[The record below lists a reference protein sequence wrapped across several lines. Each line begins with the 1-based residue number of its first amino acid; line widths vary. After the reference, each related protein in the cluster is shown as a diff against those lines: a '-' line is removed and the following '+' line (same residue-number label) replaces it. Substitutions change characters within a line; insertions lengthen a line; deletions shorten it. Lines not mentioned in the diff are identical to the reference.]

1 MTISNLKQGIQSQ
14 ATSEAQHSASFVQRN
29 PLTPSGHSTRIA
41 LPAFE
46 SLQLIRPKPA
56 AKLMGISMATFW
68 RLVRAETLHTVK
80 LSPKITAVRA
90 SEIEALIASKTKS

>member
-1 MTISNLKQGIQSQ
+1 MAFSSLKQGVQSQ
-14 ATSEAQHSASFVQRN
+14 ATCEAQHVAAVMQRN
-29 PLTPSGHSTRIA
+29 PLFPSGELTGIA

-68 RLVRAETLHTVK
+68 RLLRAETLHAVK
-80 LSPKITAVRA
+80 LSPKITAVRI
-90 SEIEALIASKTKS
+90 SEIQAFIAAKTK